1 MNRRHLLEAFA
12 ALGVPKTR
20 RVECSKPLGLLLF
33 SKKAMVT
40 SEGQIIVTDQT
51 VYLPN
56 EGTSFFILNVATG
69 PILVHTNRSDVHT
82 ILPLEAADFQHTN
95 GEWRRIRAL

>member
-1 MNRRHLLEAFA
+1 VKRRDLLEAFA
-12 ALGVPKTR
+12 AFAAPKAR
-20 RVECSKPLGLLLF
+20 RLECSKPLGLLLF
-33 SKKAMVT
+33 AKKAMAA

-56 EGTSFFILNVATG
+56 EGTSFFILNVAVG

-82 ILPLEAADFQHTN
+82 LSPLEAADFLRTD
-95 GEWRRIRAL
+95 GEWRRIKAL